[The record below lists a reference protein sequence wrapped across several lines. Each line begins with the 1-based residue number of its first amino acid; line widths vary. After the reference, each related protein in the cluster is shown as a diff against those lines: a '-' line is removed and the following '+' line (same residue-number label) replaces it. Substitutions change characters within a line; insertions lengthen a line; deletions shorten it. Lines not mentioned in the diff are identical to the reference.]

1 MVQNVKKARL
11 IVLVVTIL
19 HIILKK
25 IKKKNNENKVIRK
38 KLRCF
43 NCNHKKPTFL
53 KQESGS
59 KMRKHKIYR

>member
-25 IKKKNNENKVIRK
+25 IKKNNENKVIRK

-43 NCNHKKPTFL
+43 NCNHKPTFL

>member
-25 IKKKNNENKVIRK
+25 IKKNNENKVIRK

>member
-25 IKKKNNENKVIRK
+25 IKKKNENKVIRK